1 MPFSW
6 TSVWTAIGTEM
17 FKKGMSGLAG
27 GKEQGGGYQYTPP
40 SFGHLKVGIDKS
52 SEAGEVPE
60 IETADAVDILQW
72 NQRLFSPPYQKT
84 EIVIPRI
91 T

>member
-1 MPFSW
+1 MGQHTLGGYNMPFSW

-40 SFGHLKVGIDKS
+40 VLVILK
-52 SEAGEVPE
+52 
-60 IETADAVDILQW
+60 
-72 NQRLFSPPYQKT
+72 
-84 EIVIPRI
+84 
-91 T
+91 